1 MQSKT
6 ARRLPHHDL
15 GHEAYPAKFLS
26 TQVEN
31 PILLF
36 SPLGTRACDMQT
48 SDLNSST
55 PRKRQ
60 STTSD
65 GALARNSQC
74 ENDTLLLVSP
84 PPKCAHLTRQSL
96 GTCQC
101 NKGFKALDA
110 QRYMPLLKL
119 RSWSL
124 KLGLRGKLPI
134 GEPWVILFLPLK
146 LRRESVTEYVCT
158 GPLIM
163 VFRRSSARRP
173 SQSRLRTN

>member
-1 MQSKT
+1 MRHPFAFGTSGVRSRQPLT
-6 ARRLPHHDL
+6 TLVMT
-15 GHEAYPAKFLS
+15 EAS
-26 TQVEN
+26 M
-31 PILLF
+31 
-36 SPLGTRACDMQT
+36 RACEPIPRT
-48 SDLNSST
+48 SCPHKWKTRHFCPAHWELGPSSLRYAQIVDA
-55 PRKRQ
+55 RKRQ
-60 STTSD
+60 STTLD

-84 PPKCAHLTRQSL
+84 HPKCAHLTCQGL
-96 GTCQC
+96 GACQC

-146 LRRESVTEYVCT
+146 LRRPTRKRDRIRVHWAFNI
-158 GPLIM
+158 GL
-163 VFRRSSARRP
+163 
-173 SQSRLRTN
+173 